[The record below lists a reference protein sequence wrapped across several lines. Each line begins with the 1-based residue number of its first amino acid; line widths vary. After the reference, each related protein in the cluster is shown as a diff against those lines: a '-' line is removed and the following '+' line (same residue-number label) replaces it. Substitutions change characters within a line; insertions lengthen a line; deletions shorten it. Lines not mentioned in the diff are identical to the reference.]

1 MTKEE
6 LENEMLGDVVCS
18 LENFQFAILYGPPAS
33 IGVGIWRAAGPAVLT
48 VPCSAL

>member
-18 LENFQFAILYGPPAS
+18 LKNFQFAIYMVDVSQLD
-33 IGVGIWRAAGPAVLT
+33 
-48 VPCSAL
+48 